1 MRLRIWARG
10 VLVTV
15 AGGGIIKHWSP
26 LYKSESPSQVSFSDR
41 HFTNM
46 IIPDTGSDDSDKI
59 SVYGI
64 GTGACR
70 PLAEHLPFL

>member
-1 MRLRIWARG
+1 MCLRIWARG

-26 LYKSESPSQVSFSDR
+26 LYKSESPSQVSFFGR
-41 HFTNM
+41 NFTNM
-46 IIPDTGSDDSDKI
+46 ILSGSDDSDQI

-64 GTGACR
+64 RTSASTPVAG
-70 PLAEHLPFL
+70 HLPFI

>member
-1 MRLRIWARG
+1 MRLRIWPRG

-15 AGGGIIKHWSP
+15 AGGGIIIHWSP
-26 LYKSESPSQVSFSDR
+26 LYESESPLQASFSDR
-41 HFTNM
+41 NFTNM
-46 IIPDTGSDDSDKI
+46 IIPDTGSDDSDQI
-59 SVYGI
+59 FVYGI